1 MKKMI
6 QKLPILALIS
16 VTFSGCSEDSVSD
29 LTSTDIPTSI
39 SYQNDVRPII
49 QNNCLNCHG
58 NPTNFGAPNSL
69 TTYENVKAS
78 VLNNLIDRI
87 SRPEGTSGAMP
98 LGGPRL
104 SQNDIN
110 IIMAWQN
117 ADFPQ

>member
-6 QKLPILALIS
+6 QKLPILVLIS
-16 VTFSGCSEDSVSD
+16 ITFMSCSEDNVSD
-29 LTSTDIPTSI
+29 LGETDIPTSI

-78 VLNNLIDRI
+78 VLNNLIDRV

-110 IIMAWQN
+110 IIIAWQN

>member
-1 MKKMI
+1 M
-6 QKLPILALIS
+6 LIFTTIS
-16 VTFSGCSEDSVSD
+16 CTEDSISD
-29 LTSTDIPTSI
+29 LSETEIPTSI

-58 NPTNFGAPNSL
+58 NFGAPNSL

-87 SRPEGTSGAMP
+87 SRVEGTSGAMP

-110 IIMAWQN
+110 IIIEWQN
-117 ADFPQ
+117 ANFPQ

>member
-1 MKKMI
+1 MKKMT
-6 QKLPILALIS
+6 QKLPILALII
-16 VTFSGCSEDSVSD
+16 VTFLGCSEDSVSD
-29 LTSTDIPTSI
+29 LTETDIPTTI

-58 NPTNFGAPNSL
+58 NPTNFCAPNSL
-69 TTYENVKAS
+69 TTYENVKTS

-87 SRPEGTSGAMP
+87 SRPEGISGAMP

-110 IIMAWQN
+110 IIIAWQN

>member
-6 QKLPILALIS
+6 QKISLLVLIFTTIS
-16 VTFSGCSEDSVSD
+16 CTEDSISD
-29 LTSTDIPTSI
+29 LSETEIPTSI

-49 QNNCLNCHG
+49 QNNCLNCHS

-87 SRPEGTSGAMP
+87 SRVEGTSGAMP
-98 LGGPRL
+98 LGGPIL

-110 IIMAWQN
+110 IIIEWQN
-117 ADFPQ
+117 ANFPQ